1 MSRILLV
8 EDDENLA
15 SGLQYN
21 LERAGYEVVVAGD
34 GEEGL
39 RSMMSHTPDLVLLDL
54 MLPRRSGFA
63 VLEELGEKRIR
74 VPVIILSARDQEV
87 DKIRGFDLG
96 AVDYVTKPF
105 SLGELLARVRLRLAE
120 HQSSPRFLLGERHVD
135 LDRFVV
141 RHGERELHLTQTE
154 VALLRKLFEERDQ
167 AVPREALLQSIWNLG
182 ARSTRTLDT
191 HMARLRKKIEANP
204 ASPVHLLTV
213 HGVGYRLSVTAEGR

>member
-8 EDDENLA
+8 EDDANLA
-15 SGLQYN
+15 SGMQYN
-21 LERAGYEVVVAGD
+21 LERAGYEVTVAAD

-39 RSMMSHTPDLVLLDL
+39 RSILNRTPDLVLLDL

-63 VLEELGEKRIR
+63 VLEEMSRKRVA

-87 DKIRGFDLG
+87 DKLRGFDLG

-105 SLGELLARVRLRLAE
+105 SLGELLARVRLRLSE
-120 HQSSPRFLLGERHVD
+120 HQGSSRFALADRQVD

-141 RHGERELHLTQTE
+141 RHGERETRLTQTE
-154 VALLRKLFEERDQ
+154 VALLRKLYQERDQ
-167 AVPREALLQSIWNLG
+167 AVTREALLQSIWNLG

-191 HMARLRKKIEANP
+191 HMARLRKKIESNP
-204 ASPVHLLTV
+204 ATPRHLLTI
-213 HGVGYRLSVTAEGR
+213 HGVGYRLSLEAKEA